1 MRDGDAVR
9 VTTLV
14 EVDPE
19 AAFAVF
25 TEEVD
30 AWWRDG
36 PRFRWHPERKGR
48 LVIEPGPGGRFVE
61 VYPDAAEE
69 PFEVG
74 RVRVWDP
81 PRRLVFSFRARS
93 FAPGES
99 TEVEV
104 RFEPEGEATRV
115 SVEHRGWAALRGDH
129 PARHGMD
136 ASAFGNMMGVWWA
149 DLLTAAR
156 RHAAEG
162 AGGRRT
168 GG

>member
-1 MRDGDAVR
+1 MKDGDAVR
-9 VTTLV
+9 VTTVV
-14 EVDPE
+14 EVAPE

-25 TEEVD
+25 TGELD
-30 AWWRDG
+30 AWWRGG

-48 LVIEPGPGGRFVE
+48 LVLEPGEGGRFLE
-61 VYPDAAEE
+61 VYPDDADE

-93 FAPGES
+93 FAPDES

-104 RFEPEGEATRV
+104 RFEPEGDATRV
-115 SVEHRGWAALRGDH
+115 SVEHRGWAALRSDH

-136 ASAFGNMMGVWWA
+136 ASAFGNMMGAWWA

-156 RHAAEG
+156 RHANAR
-162 AGGRRT
+162 ARARAT